1 LAYNLD
7 PAGRPG
13 AAREGVSKM
22 RKWNRLVSLGILAAL
37 ATAVAVAAV
46 PAENKNPRFG
56 KWKLK
61 SDAPPPALNI
71 MTYEPYGETGM
82 KVTVEATSAK
92 GEKRKWGYVTLFDG
106 KYRPMEG
113 DTTIEET
120 AVEVVDAHTNKIMNK
135 TGDRVNV
142 IINVLSEDGNTINN
156 EYRNVDENGKVTVT
170 HAIYERIK

>member
-1 LAYNLD
+1 
-7 PAGRPG
+7 
-13 AAREGVSKM
+13 M
-22 RKWNRLVSLGILAAL
+22 RKPNWVLGLSIIVCLSLAA
-37 ATAVAVAAV
+37 AIAS
-46 PAENKNPRFG
+46 AENKNPRFG

-82 KVTVEATSAK
+82 KITVENTNTK
-92 GEKRKWGYVTLFDG
+92 GEKRTWSYVTLFDG
-106 KYRPMEG
+106 KYRPVEG
-113 DTTIEET
+113 DTNTDET

-142 IINVLSEDGNTINN
+142 IINVLSADGNTINN

-170 HAIYERIK
+170 HAVYERIQ